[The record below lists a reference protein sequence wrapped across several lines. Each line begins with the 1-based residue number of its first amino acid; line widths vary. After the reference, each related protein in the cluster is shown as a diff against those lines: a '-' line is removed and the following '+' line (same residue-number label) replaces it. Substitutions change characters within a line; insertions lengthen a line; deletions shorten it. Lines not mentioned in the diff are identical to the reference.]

1 MKKQKPEE
9 LLIEWMNRLDLND
22 WEIQFEPCCSEE
34 EMELADCDGCSIYME
49 MRKIARIQIINPE
62 LRKDPRYSFDYEE
75 ALVHELL
82 HLKFCMLETS
92 DDWNDLQMRILHREL
107 NDIARALVK
116 AKRC

>member
-62 LRKDPRYSFDYEE
+62 LRKDPMYSFDYEE